1 MDLNRLEGLT
11 VFIAVAESGNF
22 AAAGLQLGL
31 SRSAV
36 SLAVRRMEDR
46 LGVTLFTRTTR
57 SVGLTE
63 AGQRLFRHA
72 SPLLADLDA
81 GLSEVADLG
90 KGPSGTLRISVPR
103 IAVPLV
109 IEPILAE
116 FAKTAPRVTLE
127 IVAEDGL
134 VDLARDGFDA
144 GIRLG
149 DQVDADLVVLNLTGP
164 LTWQIVASPDYLE
177 AHGTPQTPDD
187 LVNHACIG
195 YRYTSSPQLYQWD
208 LLKNGRLTPF
218 NVQGRVIVNDYASKP
233 VAARQGLGLA
243 YDLETTFSED
253 VRAGRLVPVLT
264 PFTQT
269 SEGFFL
275 YYPHRHQ
282 VMPKL
287 RALIEVCKKH
297 RRAKAQN

>member
-109 IEPILAE
+109 IEPILAD

-149 DQVDADLVVLNLTGP
+149 DQVDADLVGLNLTGP

>member
-149 DQVDADLVVLNLTGP
+149 DQVDADLVGLNLTGP